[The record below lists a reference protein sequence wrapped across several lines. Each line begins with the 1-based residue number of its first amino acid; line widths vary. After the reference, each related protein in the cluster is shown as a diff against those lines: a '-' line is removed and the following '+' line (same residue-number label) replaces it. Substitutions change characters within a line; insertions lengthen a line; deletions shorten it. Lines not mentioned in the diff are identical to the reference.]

1 MAWNQPDSGQKPD
14 PRSRRPASANGF
26 DAWLNRISG
35 FLSGSGRPTNGEGK
49 GVQSRIPWIIGGI
62 LLLAWMWTGYYE
74 VDAAERGVIQRFG
87 RFDRVTDT
95 GSGWGMHIPWPV
107 ETVTMINVSNVN
119 SIDYQSRMLTSDVN
133 LVNITC
139 AIQFQNADPLK
150 LLFKVRD
157 PDVTLQ
163 QVSESAIREVIGQ
176 NTLEA
181 VLAGASRA
189 AITSN
194 TRDLIQKTLDSYGTG
209 IRVISVNLTEV
220 QVPEAVQ
227 AAQRDA
233 NKAIED
239 RERYSK
245 EAQAYSNDL
254 LPRAR
259 GTAQRQLLEAEA
271 YKLQAIAKAEG
282 DTSRFSQLAA
292 AYAQAPDVTRN
303 RLYIETMETVLS
315 RSRKVILDA
324 KSGTGNMIY
333 LPLDKM
339 VEAGNSR
346 TSSASSDIVVSP
358 ANGAAANTVSDPQD
372 NRSRD
377 RVER

>member
-1 MAWNQPDSGQKPD
+1 
-14 PRSRRPASANGF
+14 
-26 DAWLNRISG
+26 
-35 FLSGSGRPTNGEGK
+35 
-49 GVQSRIPWIIGGI
+49 
-62 LLLAWMWTGYYE
+62 
-74 VDAAERGVIQRFG
+74 
-87 RFDRVTDT
+87 
-95 GSGWGMHIPWPV
+95 
-107 ETVTMINVSNVN
+107 
-119 SIDYQSRMLTSDVN
+119 
-133 LVNITC
+133 VNINC